1 MEYNTE
7 REHLIIPEY
16 GRHVQKMINHAA
28 TITDKVEQK
37 KCVDAIIAFMGQMNP
52 HLRDVK
58 EFSHKLWDHLHI
70 MSDFKLDIDSPYP
83 KPETAK
89 LEERPE
95 KMAYPGKEIK
105 FSYYGNTIQ
114 SMIATAIKM
123 DGNEKEIMTGM
134 IANQMKKSYIL
145 FNESSVDN
153 NMIRVHLKQMSNNQ
167 LTLANDFEFIRSAS
181 VRQGGGNSNKKNNGK
196 KKTFK
201 KNYKKPR

>member
-16 GRHVQKMINHAA
+16 GRHVQRMIAHA
-28 TITDKVEQK
+28 TSITDKVEQQ

-58 EFSHKLWDHLHI
+58 EFTHKLWDHLHI
-70 MSDFKLDIDSPYP
+70 MSDFKLDVKSPYP
-83 KPETAK
+83 KPEIEK

-95 KMAYPGKEIK
+95 KMTYPGNKIK

-114 SMIATAIKM
+114 TMIEEGLKM
-123 DGNEKEIMTGM
+123 EGEEKTIMTGM

-153 NMIRVHLKQMSNNQ
+153 NMIRLHLKQMSNNQ
-167 LTLANDFEFIRSAS
+167 LTLADDFEFIRSAS
-181 VRQGGGNSNKKNNGK
+181 VRQGISSNKKSNGK
-196 KKTFK
+196 K
-201 KNYKKPR
+201 KNYKKNYKKNK

>member
-7 REHLIIPEY
+7 REDLIIPEY
-16 GRHVQKMINHAA
+16 GRHVQKMINHA
-28 TITDKVEQK
+28 TSITDKAEQQ

-58 EFSHKLWDHLHI
+58 EFTHKLWDHLHI
-70 MSDFKLDIDSPYP
+70 MSDFKLGIESPYP

-95 KMAYPGKEIK
+95 KMAYPGNKIK

-114 SMIATAIKM
+114 NMITTAIKM
-123 DGNEKEIMTGM
+123 EGDEKEIMTGM

-153 NMIRVHLKQMSNNQ
+153 NMIKLHLKQMSNNQ

-181 VRQGGGNSNKKNNGK
+181 IRQGGKNSSKKNNGK

-201 KNYKKPR
+201 KHYKKPR